1 MRLTPGEPIVA
12 RSVIAVSPDES
23 HTVIDDL
30 YITCVLPPPQ
40 KARESA
46 TYLVTCGHCLPQ
58 QATLRVGS
66 VQATSGFDEE
76 GEGAEIGIIRLH
88 PQYTRRASNRIGRR
102 GETLSLARPPASL
115 LRRCLVPS
123 STTLFN
129 LCRGQRQYGV
139 LLACIVD
146 VQNMRRGRHG
156 ACAVTLRGH
165 KMGASLVSAC
175 SPLPRDAI
183 VIDHSID
190 KINPP
195 FALVAARSR
204 AASPD
209 ARRVQDRARELIA
222 RCERARRRAHRRTSR
237 TSCTSRT
244 TSCTSRRRRSGRP
257 RGFAQTKS
265 GTPWI
270 VGTRGCHYLL
280 GAHIGKTVAVGG
292 NNLHHEAMEVAYVKI
307 HRWDTPL
314 FSSVSNT

>member
-190 KINPP
+190 AS
-195 FALVAARSR
+195 FASDCQAVAALYLGGVDDAAYADSSHGNSYNINTQLGRTLFRVFAWLRSIKLLLMTPQIINL
-204 AASPD
+204 AIIGGTLMPIFW
-209 ARRVQDRARELIA
+209 RRY
-222 RCERARRRAHRRTSR
+222 ERV
-237 TSCTSRT
+237 CMN
-244 TSCTSRRRRSGRP
+244 
-257 RGFAQTKS
+257 F
-265 GTPWI
+265 
-270 VGTRGCHYLL
+270 
-280 GAHIGKTVAVGG
+280 
-292 NNLHHEAMEVAYVKI
+292 
-307 HRWDTPL
+307 
-314 FSSVSNT
+314 VS